1 MDEAAALT
9 PFGLLQLKALKLREG
24 LRAILVREDPETLVK
39 LLEETPEFLRE
50 ALIDDGVHLG
60 ANEEV

>member
-9 PFGLLQLKALKLREG
+9 PFGLLQLKALKLPEG

>member
-1 MDEAAALT
+1 LDEAAALT